1 MSRVVEQ
8 SLWWGPV
15 GTWHCVV
22 LGVLFC
28 ESVGI
33 QVMQVMQDLV
43 GQLGL
48 LALVPGSISI
58 LTGVGL
64 VPFVD
69 ICSARW

>member
-33 QVMQVMQDLV
+33 QVMQDLV
-43 GQLGL
+43 VQLGL
-48 LALVPGSISI
+48 LAVVSSRGPR
-58 LTGVGL
+58 VN
-64 VPFVD
+64 
-69 ICSARW
+69 